1 MHGDGLVLLRTI
13 RLVGKRKQKQSRTI
27 GRSMPAFFR
36 FSFSSL
42 WWSSSALRCNASR
55 SSFLSISLMFA
66 LNTFC
71 AAIVSSLVACSRARR
86 RLTRSSSL
94 SPKSRMGSPR
104 RRRRLM
110 TSLDEISPA
119 WPSFSAWVALVSSLE
134 TIRGAAD
141 TLEAT
146 LSVEATASSS
156 ASEEEVD
163 PSAAAWGTA
172 ATDTGAAAAFFACS
186 TPHPHRVCQSAPRQW
201 RTSFCC
207 SCSRCS
213 CRYFASR
220 IDSIS
225 DRLTYLRSPA
235 SSLTA
240 LRLASISAWCV
251 SGVRQ
256 CARELQS
263 RLGGLAY
270 LDECECVHGSNAL
283 KCKMYRAMM
292 KRRRRRRRKKKEKKT
307 MR

>member
-186 TPHPHRVCQSAPRQW
+186 TPHPHRVCQSAPRHDPATAYQLLLLLLALLLQVL
-201 RTSFCC
+201 CLP
-207 SCSRCS
+207 
-213 CRYFASR
+213 
-220 IDSIS
+220 
-225 DRLTYLRSPA
+225 DRLHLRSFDVLA
-235 SSLTA
+235 LSSQ
-240 LRLASISAWCV
+240 LAH
-251 SGVRQ
+251 
-256 CARELQS
+256 
-263 RLGGLAY
+263 GLA
-270 LDECECVHGSNAL
+270 LGLHFGLVCERCASVCA
-283 KCKMYRAMM
+283 
-292 KRRRRRRRKKKEKKT
+292 
-307 MR
+307 